1 MKRIVIIISIV
12 FISLIVCGC
21 SKEEVINEFD
31 NTIKI
36 ISDNILTKDE
46 RLVRDRV
53 FGVDHYVGSYKANYK
68 DFSREEI
75 LFGGT
80 TVERKNGGV
89 VHVKL
94 TIKGESGKVSVIAR
108 MKGEDIVL
116 GDKNAIY
123 EVDLNVL
130 DGGNFIIVKGDKFSG
145 ILKLE
150 IE

>member
-31 NTIKI
+31 NTIKM

-46 RLVRDRV
+46 RLVGDRV

-116 GDKNAIY
+116 GDKNGIY

>member
-1 MKRIVIIISIV
+1 MRQIVIIISIV

-31 NTIKI
+31 NTIKM

-46 RLVRDRV
+46 RLVGDRI
-53 FGVDHYVGSYKANYK
+53 FGVDHYIGSYRANYK

-94 TIKGESGKVSVIAR
+94 TIKGESGSIKVIAR
-108 MKGEDIVL
+108 LKGEDIVL

-130 DGGNFIIVKGDKFSG
+130 DGGNFIIVRGDKFSG
-145 ILKLE
+145 FLKLE

>member
-31 NTIKI
+31 NTIKM

>member
-31 NTIKI
+31 NTIKM

-46 RLVRDRV
+46 RLVGDRV

>member
-1 MKRIVIIISIV
+1 MKRIVIIISII

-21 SKEEVINEFD
+21 SKEKVINEFD
-31 NTIKI
+31 NTIKM

-46 RLVRDRV
+46 RLVGDRV
-53 FGVDHYVGSYKANYK
+53 FGVDHYVGTYKANYK
-68 DFSREEI
+68 DFCCEEI

-80 TVERKNGGV
+80 TIERKNGGII
-89 VHVKL
+89 HTKI
-94 TIKGESGKVSVIAR
+94 TIKGDSGSIKVIAR
-108 MKGEDIVL
+108 LKGEDKIS
-116 GDKNAIY
+116 GDKNGIY

-130 DGGNFIIVKGDKFSG
+130 DGSNFIIVKGDNFNG